1 MGLLKQLNGED
12 DRSIENILSST
23 TEMYGYRSG
32 LSNLRLILRL
42 RHVQELS
49 EDELDEF
56 IDFCAEKALVNINGG
71 DGL

>member
-1 MGLLKQLNGED
+1 MALFKQLNGED

-23 TEMYGYRSG
+23 TEMYGYHSG
-32 LSNLRLILRL
+32 PFNLRLTLRL

-56 IDFCAEKALVNINGG
+56 LEFCAEKALVNINGN
-71 DGL
+71 GL